1 MDARGRPRELRTRQK
16 RGSLSIFYLLLLP
29 RSPSHRAVLINALNL
44 LIDGIIYIYRCQA
57 FHIFPP
63 FFHLSFSNLRSS
75 IFFQSFFYGIFFIF
89 AIRQFPFNERRNA
102 NEKLFTRGRGRDG
115 LRRLEIFLSFN
126 IDTRLGCVHRAALIA
141 VSLACY
147 STKKDA
153 TDSGI

>member
-1 MDARGRPRELRTRQK
+1 MPLISWSMELYIYIDARP
-16 RGSLSIFYLLLLP
+16 SIF
-29 RSPSHRAVLINALNL
+29 
-44 LIDGIIYIYRCQA
+44 
-57 FHIFPP
+57 FP
-63 FFHLSFSNLRSS
+63 HSSILSFSNLRSS
-75 IFFQSFFYGIFFIF
+75 IFFQSFFYGIFFIS

-153 TDSGI
+153 TDSGIWLLYVICGEGQPTAVANLLLLRRAVSTV

>member
-1 MDARGRPRELRTRQK
+1 MPLISWSMEL
-16 RGSLSIFYLLLLP
+16 
-29 RSPSHRAVLINALNL
+29 
-44 LIDGIIYIYRCQA
+44 YIYRCQA

-153 TDSGI
+153 TDSGIWLLYVICGEGQPTAVANLLLLRRAVSTV